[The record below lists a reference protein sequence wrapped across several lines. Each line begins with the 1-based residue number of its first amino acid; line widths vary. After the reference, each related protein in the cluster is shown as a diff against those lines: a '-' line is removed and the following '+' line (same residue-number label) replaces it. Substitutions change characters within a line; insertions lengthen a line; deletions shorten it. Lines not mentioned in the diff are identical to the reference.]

1 MNDAPGVLPS
11 ERALYRKVI
20 LRIIPFIFICYV
32 LNYIDRVNVSF
43 AKLQFQSD
51 LHLTDAT
58 YGLGVGLFYIG
69 YILFEVPSNLML
81 QRMGARATI
90 ARIMGLWGVISMG
103 MALVTSPAQFYIA
116 RIALGAAEAGFF
128 PGIILYLTYWFPQR
142 LRGRVMSFFVLG
154 IACSGVIGGPAS
166 GWISQNMAGV
176 QGLHGWQWLFIIEGA
191 LPVVMGIAA
200 LFRLDNRP
208 QEAKWLTPAEQQVL
222 VANLAQ
228 EARPSHLSPLRAFA
242 AALGQPRLW
251 VATFGYF
258 SITWAGTV
266 LNFWAPSIIR
276 RAGVTSLWNIGLLS
290 AVPYAVG
297 ACGMLLLC
305 RNSDRTLERRWHFA
319 SAAFIAAGAVA
330 LIQPA
335 SASVPLAIA
344 CLAVLAI
351 GYLSATA
358 LFWTIP
364 TSFVSESAS
373 AGSLAF
379 ISSMGQVGS
388 LIAPAAFGWVTAETG
403 TLAGGS
409 ALVAAVL
416 VAGGCAVL
424 TLRLPRAQ
432 GALQP

>member
-1 MNDAPGVLPS
+1 MHDTTGVPPT
-11 ERALYRKVI
+11 EHALYRRVI
-20 LRIIPFIFICYV
+20 LRIIPFIFVCYV

-81 QRMGARATI
+81 QRMGARGTI
-90 ARIMGLWGVISMG
+90 ARIMGLWGLISMA

-176 QGLHGWQWLFIIEGA
+176 HGLAGWQWLFIIEGA
-191 LPVVMGIAA
+191 LPVLMGIAA

-208 QEAKWLTPAEQQVL
+208 QEARWLTDAEKQIL
-222 VANLAQ
+222 IANLAA

-242 AALGQPRLW
+242 ASLGQPRLW
-251 VATFGYF
+251 IATFGYF

-276 RAGVTSLWNIGLLS
+276 RAGVTNLWNIGLLS
-290 AVPYAVG
+290 AVPYAIG
-297 ACGMLLLC
+297 ACGMILLC
-305 RNSDRTLERRWHFA
+305 RNSDRVLERRWHFA
-319 SAAFIAAGAVA
+319 SAAFIAAAAVA
-330 LIQPA
+330 LIEPA
-335 SASVPLAIA
+335 SAEVPLAVA
-344 CLAVLAI
+344 CLGVLAI

-364 TSFVSESAS
+364 TSFLTESESA
-373 AGSLAF
+373 GGLAF

-388 LIAPAAFGWVTAETG
+388 LTAPAAFGWITTQTG
-403 TLAGGS
+403 TLAAGS

-416 VAGGCAVL
+416 VLGGLAVL
-424 TLRLPRAQ
+424 SLQRA
-432 GALQP
+432 GSA

>member
-1 MNDAPGVLPS
+1 
-11 ERALYRKVI
+11 
-20 LRIIPFIFICYV
+20 
-32 LNYIDRVNVSF
+32 
-43 AKLQFQSD
+43 
-51 LHLTDAT
+51 
-58 YGLGVGLFYIG
+58 
-69 YILFEVPSNLML
+69 
-81 QRMGARATI
+81 
-90 ARIMGLWGVISMG
+90 MGLWGVISMAI
-103 MALVTSPAQFYIA
+103 ALVSSPAQFYAA

-191 LPVVMGIAA
+191 LPVLMGIAA

-208 QEAKWLTPAEQQVL
+208 AEAKWLSPAEQQVL
-222 VANLAQ
+222 IANLAL
-228 EARPSHLSPLRAFA
+228 EARPIPVSPLQAFA
-242 AALGQPRLW
+242 AALEQPRLW
-251 VATFGYF
+251 VATAGYF
-258 SITWAGTV
+258 SVTWAGMV

-276 RAGVTSLWNIGLLS
+276 RAGVSSLWDIGLLS

-297 ACGMLLLC
+297 ACGMILLC
-305 RNSDRTLERRWHFA
+305 RSSDRLLERRWHFA
-319 SAAFIAAGAVA
+319 GAAFLAAGPVS

-335 SASVPLAIA
+335 SAAVPLAIA

-364 TSFVSESAS
+364 TSFLGEAES

-403 TLAGGS
+403 SLAAGS

-424 TLRLPRAQ
+424 TLRL
-432 GALQP
+432 QPEPCGG